1 MANVQIP
8 NLPVAIALNGTEQ
21 LEAVQAGTSVR
32 VTALQIADLLSS
44 RYITSITGVS
54 PIFASGGTTPTISI
68 TQSTTLTDGYLS
80 STDWN
85 TFNDK
90 VTSVSATSPI
100 ASSGGTTPT
109 ISIGQATTSTD
120 GYLSST
126 DWNTFN
132 NKTSNTGTVT
142 SVTGGAYLTGGTIT
156 TSGTLAVDAT
166 SANTASKVVA
176 RDASGDF
183 SAGTITASLS
193 GNATT
198 ATTATTADA
207 WTTAR
212 TLSFTGDATGSGSV
226 DGSADVA
233 TALTLANTAVS
244 AGSYTNASITVDAKG
259 RLTAASSGTAPVTD
273 VTGTAPIA
281 SSGGVTPA
289 ISISQA
295 TTSTDGYLS
304 STDWNTF
311 NNKTSNTGT
320 VTSVTAGS
328 YLTGGTITTSGTI
341 TVDATSA
348 NTASKVVA
356 RDASGDF
363 SAGTITASL
372 SGNATTADAWSTA
385 RTLSFTG
392 DATGSG
398 SVDGSANVATALTLA
413 NTTVSAGSYT
423 NTSITVDAKGR
434 VTAASSGTAPVT
446 SVTGTAPIASSGGV
460 TPAISISQATT
471 STDGYLS
478 STDWNTFNNKTSN
491 TGTVTSVAGSGGSTG
506 LTVSGGPITTSGTL
520 TLGGTLAVTSG
531 GTGLTS
537 LTTGDLLY
545 SSAAN
550 TLSKLGVGTN
560 GQALVVSG
568 GLPTWQTVSASAG
581 GSDTQVQYNNSG
593 SLAGSAGFVYDYTN
607 SRVGIGT
614 SSPDTKLNVQV
625 SSTGRI
631 WSPVAGISD
640 LIVERAT
647 NSGIT
652 IASGAANTGYLNFG
666 DTNDENAGVI
676 YYDHS
681 ANAMA
686 FRTGGAG
693 EDMRIDSSGNVG
705 IGTSSPSY
713 DLELY
718 RSNSSEFAVTA
729 SGDYFPYLHL
739 RRVNGTTKT
748 NQHWTTGVG
757 SSGIYNVI
765 DSTNSKTP
773 VQIYA
778 NAPTNTLVL
787 NASGNVGIGTSS
799 PQTKLDIGPVDNAD
813 EGAEIKLRGA
823 TNATIDWNVDL
834 YQSNLRFFTTAKG
847 SGSSF
852 SEKMRIDSS
861 GNVSIGTT
869 SSAGRLFVYGS
880 GDEIARFDTSA
891 ANPYI
896 SLYRQGTRMGYW
908 YAPGGSYAQFVA
920 DSRPLQITATGT
932 SSNVSLV
939 VSDGTARQLY
949 LYPTGYCD
957 LNNSNFTISNAYN
970 LAFRK
975 TNGNWGAFFTNQGDN
990 NFVMYTQDAT
1000 NANIPNWSV
1009 TTNTSTPYAAYGAGT
1024 SNRITF
1030 DSSTHVAQI
1039 LTNGSPR
1046 FYITQSNVSFNTTQ
1060 SSGDYNTFTF
1070 ANDARITIGGQYG
1083 YFTSNVYYN
1092 GGWKAYSTG
1101 GGIVQGFTAGDYRFY
1116 NAPSVAAGA
1125 ASTLT
1130 ERFTILNNGNVGI
1143 GTSSPAQTLDVA
1155 GYVKADRFYAGGA
1168 SGYFF
1173 NDSGT
1178 RTAFTGGDFY
1188 IWSGVNTYY
1197 NYANTQYHGASSGD
1211 VIRFRGN
1218 QVYGDNWEFTTS
1230 GDFKFNS
1237 GYGSAATAYGCRA
1250 WVNFNGTGTVA
1261 IRASGNV
1268 SSITDNGTGDY
1279 TVNFTTAM
1287 PDTNYAA
1294 IPTGVGYA
1302 TNNSTLIYDIYGS
1315 TAGASGK
1322 TTSAVRVNCSATNA
1336 VKWDVADFYVAVF
1349 R

>member
-8 NLPVAIALNGTEQ
+8 NLPVAIALSGSEQ

-54 PIFASGGTTPTISI
+54 PIVASGGTTPTISI
-68 TQSTTLTDGYLS
+68 IQATTSTDGYLS
-80 STDWN
+80 SSDWN

-142 SVTGGAYLTGGTIT
+142 SITGGAYLTGGTIT
-156 TSGTLAVDAT
+156 SSGTFAVDAT

-226 DGSADVA
+226 NGSADVA

-259 RLTAASSGTAPVTD
+259 RVTAASSGTAPVTD

-341 TVDATSA
+341 AVDATSA

-545 SSAAN
+545 SSATN
-550 TLSKLGVGTN
+550 TLSRLGVGTN

-581 GSDTQVQYNNSG
+581 GSDTQVQYNSGG
-593 SLAGSAGFVYDYTN
+593 SLAGSANFVYDYTN

-614 SSPDTKLNVQV
+614 TPSVPLDVAGRMFVRGAAAAGAVLDIIPDATSGTNGVEIAAGFITGGYGPLKLSTGGGERMCIDSAGNVGIGTSSPSTYGKFVVSGASNADTAIFIGNASLTGAAPTNKGTVRIIDNPS
-625 SSTGRI
+625 SSTA
-631 WSPVAGISD
+631 AGGLEFLTSTY
-640 LIVERAT
+640 L
-647 NSGIT
+647 SGYGWK
-652 IASGAANTGYLNFG
+652 IASLDPGG
-666 DTNDENAGVI
+666 GVFLTFSTRQN
-676 YYDHS
+676 S
-681 ANAMA
+681 ASWSEM
-686 FRTGGAG
+686 
-693 EDMRIDSSGNVG
+693 MRIDGAGNVGIGTSSPGKKLDVLGQLRISGGVASGYALLEYGTSATSTNNWHVGSEGDGSFRWYNGTFGAGSEKMRITSSGNVG
-705 IGTSSPSY
+705 IGTSSPSEKLSVIGKVLASTTEA
-713 DLELY
+713 D
-718 RSNSSEFAVTA
+718 ATA
-729 SGDYFPYLHL
+729 KQGFFGVLHYTNAEEPFL
-739 RRVNGTTKT
+739 GVHHYVANG
-748 NQHWTTGVG
+748 
-757 SSGIYNVI
+757 I
-765 DSTNSKTP
+765 
-773 VQIYA
+773 
-778 NAPTNTLVL
+778 NTLYL
-787 NASGNVGIGTSS
+787 GG
-799 PQTKLDIGPVDNAD
+799 
-813 EGAEIKLRGA
+813 
-823 TNATIDWNVDL
+823 
-834 YQSNLRFFTTAKG
+834 G
-847 SGSSF
+847 SGSGNAATSIQF
-852 SEKMRIDSS
+852 YTAANSTTVTGTERMRID
-861 GNVSIGTT
+861 
-869 SSAGRLFVYGS
+869 
-880 GDEIARFDTSA
+880 
-891 ANPYI
+891 
-896 SLYRQGTRMGYW
+896 
-908 YAPGGSYAQFVA
+908 
-920 DSRPLQITATGT
+920 
-932 SSNVSLV
+932 
-939 VSDGTARQLY
+939 
-949 LYPTGYCD
+949 
-957 LNNSNFTISNAYN
+957 
-970 LAFRK
+970 
-975 TNGNWGAFFTNQGDN
+975 
-990 NFVMYTQDAT
+990 
-1000 NANIPNWSV
+1000 
-1009 TTNTSTPYAAYGAGT
+1009 GAG
-1024 SNRITF
+1024 NL
-1030 DSSTHVAQI
+1030 Q
-1039 LTNGSPR
+1039 
-1046 FYITQSNVSFNTTQ
+1046 
-1060 SSGDYNTFTF
+1060 
-1070 ANDARITIGGQYG
+1070 
-1083 YFTSNVYYN
+1083 
-1092 GGWKAYSTG
+1092 
-1101 GGIVQGFTAGDYRFY
+1101 
-1116 NAPSVAAGA
+1116 
-1125 ASTLT
+1125 
-1130 ERFTILNNGNVGI
+1130 
-1143 GTSSPAQTLDVA
+1143 
-1155 GYVKADRFYAGGA
+1155 
-1168 SGYFF
+1168 
-1173 NDSGT
+1173 
-1178 RTAFTGGDFY
+1178 
-1188 IWSGVNTYY
+1188 
-1197 NYANTQYHGASSGD
+1197 
-1211 VIRFRGN
+1211 
-1218 QVYGDNWEFTTS
+1218 
-1230 GDFKFNS
+1230 FNS
-1237 GYGSAATAYGCRA
+1237 GYGSVATAYGCRA

-1261 IRASGNV
+1261 IKASGNV
-1268 SSITDNGTGDY
+1268 SSITDLGTGYY
-1279 TVNFTTAM
+1279 TVNFSTALV
-1287 PDTNYAA
+1287 DTNYSVSGMSVCYSSANL
-1294 IPTGVGYA
+1294 T
-1302 TNNSTLIYDIYGS
+1302 
-1315 TAGASGK
+1315 GASQVAFTGPNNGTYTPSSK
-1322 TTSAVRVNCSATNA
+1322 TVSSFRVSVGNPSTGAATDSADISIS
-1336 VKWDVADFYVAVF
+1336 VF